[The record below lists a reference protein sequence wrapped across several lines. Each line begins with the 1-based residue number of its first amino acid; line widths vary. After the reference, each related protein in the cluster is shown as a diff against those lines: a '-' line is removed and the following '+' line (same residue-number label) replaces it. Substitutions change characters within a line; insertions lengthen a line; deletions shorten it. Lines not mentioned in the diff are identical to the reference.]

1 MNMGPLL
8 RTHCRDRLKRA
19 SHAAAPTATETHPVS
34 VPLAERAGAVI
45 IMTSATHCYG
55 AVTSSRHK
63 LDFIHGIPQPH
74 AVALPT
80 TPPLQMGKPRQS
92 KDDQLAQSHWGVYKG
107 WSPDSNPG
115 SLASQPMISGPQ
127 SPQFLPSGAQSL
139 CASHQSDFCSL
150 FNLCS

>member
-1 MNMGPLL
+1 MNEGMNMGPLL

-19 SHAAAPTATETHPVS
+19 SHAAAPTAKETHPVS

-74 AVALPT
+74 AVSPSNH
-80 TPPLQMGKPRQS
+80 TPFTDGETKAEQG
-92 KDDQLAQSHWGVYKG
+92 
-107 WSPDSNPG
+107 
-115 SLASQPMISGPQ
+115 
-127 SPQFLPSGAQSL
+127 
-139 CASHQSDFCSL
+139 
-150 FNLCS
+150 